1 MKSLL
6 LFAFV
11 GFVLAISGAIP
22 VREQDIQAKED
33 KLMAVINDLE
43 SDNTERYDKNYTI
56 NRWLYIY
63 FLWTKDLNDILA
75 NAAPLIR
82 FKII

>member
-22 VREQDIQAKED
+22 VREQDIQAIED
-33 KLMAVINDLE
+33 KLKVVINDLE
-43 SDNTERYDKNYTI
+43 SDNTERYDNI
-56 NRWLYIY
+56 
-63 FLWTKDLNDILA
+63 
-75 NAAPLIR
+75 
-82 FKII
+82 